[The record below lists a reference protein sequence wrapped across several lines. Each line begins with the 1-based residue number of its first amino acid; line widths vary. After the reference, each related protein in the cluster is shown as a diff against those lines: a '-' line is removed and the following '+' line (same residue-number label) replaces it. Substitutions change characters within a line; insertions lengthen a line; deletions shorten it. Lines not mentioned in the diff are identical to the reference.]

1 MEVVSLVKIVTSS
14 VILSV
19 VGESEKVVFSF
30 GKKDLSNTDRTKLNF
45 LAFTVYRLRQ
55 PGLRVT

>member
-1 MEVVSLVKIVTSS
+1 MEVVLLVKIVTSS

-30 GKKDLSNTDRTKLNF
+30 GKKDLSNTDRAKLNF

-55 PGLRVT
+55 PGL

>member
-1 MEVVSLVKIVTSS
+1 MEVVLLVKIVTSS

-30 GKKDLSNTDRTKLNF
+30 GKKDLSNIDRAKLNF

-55 PGLRVT
+55 PGL